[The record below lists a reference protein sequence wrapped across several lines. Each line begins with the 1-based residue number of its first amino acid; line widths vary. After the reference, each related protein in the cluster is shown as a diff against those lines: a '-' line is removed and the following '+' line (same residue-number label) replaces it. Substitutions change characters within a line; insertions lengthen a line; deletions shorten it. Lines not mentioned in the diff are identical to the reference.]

1 MSKENL
7 NGGLSKKQVEAIE
20 LMIENSDLEYNAI
33 AKMLGINPCTLWR
46 WRTQPQFKA
55 FQDELKFRLKNKFDA
70 AEGAAIDTMIE
81 LCKTGSFQAA
91 KYILDYQGYG
101 APNKIEVKGE
111 ISNPMAE
118 LTLEELRKLAAE

>member
-7 NGGLSKKQVEAIE
+7 SNGLSKKQVEAIE

-46 WRTQPQFKA
+46 

-81 LCKTGSFQAA
+81 LCKTGDFKAA

-101 APNKIEVKGE
+101 APNKVEVQGNIPLV
-111 ISNPMAE
+111 ISND
-118 LTLEELRKLAAE
+118 LEE